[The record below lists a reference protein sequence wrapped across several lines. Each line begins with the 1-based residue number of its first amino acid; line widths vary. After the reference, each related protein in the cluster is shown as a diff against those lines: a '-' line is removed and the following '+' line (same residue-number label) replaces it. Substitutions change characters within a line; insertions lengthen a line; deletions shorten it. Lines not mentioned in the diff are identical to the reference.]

1 MNIKTEKKKYTP
13 PYMELVDIGRVANLL
28 SSSEI
33 EDEDE
38 DGVDLEDIDGYDDE
52 FG

>member
-13 PYMELVDIGRVANLL
+13 PHMELVDIGRVANLL

-33 EDEDE
+33 DE
-38 DGVDLEDIDGYDDE
+38 DGVDVDVEGDFDDYDDE